1 MNTNL
6 PTEDEIAQLT
16 DEDRDAAETH
26 GLTEREAQV
35 TKDVYNVVYS
45 AMNEHVPITYVI
57 GMLRAMSN
65 ELAREANTVA
75 DERGV
80 DLKRWRTLPLE
91 QDDILRDGV
100 LDANDYAR
108 VTVVDDEAF
117 EAATRQEIEDATQS
131 SHPLREWDGDAE

>member
-1 MNTNL
+1 MNSNL
-6 PTEDEIAQLT
+6 PNRDDIAQLT

-35 TKDVYNVVYS
+35 TKDVHNVVYS

-65 ELAREANTVA
+65 ELARTANRVA
-75 DERGV
+75 TERGV
-80 DLKRWRTLPLE
+80 DLERWDSLPLE

-100 LDANDYAR
+100 LERNDYAR
-108 VTVVDDEAF
+108 VTVVDDYK
-117 EAATRQEIEDATQS
+117 Q
-131 SHPLREWDGDAE
+131 GDAQ